1 MTFPSFLQLGQ
12 HVLGL
17 FPVLCPLLPTWEAGT
32 KQSHKAGHGMSSF
45 QPCGKGFI
53 KPSLWVTHSALQGQ
67 GWSRELIPG
76 NAQCHLRTQQAC
88 AGDVPGLMEMG
99 QGHQMARPR
108 SGKVMAMLLGGLG
121 WEGGSGTMSLCRWS
135 SPGPSAHALLALPR
149 QAAEIW

>member
-1 MTFPSFLQLGQ
+1 
-12 HVLGL
+12 
-17 FPVLCPLLPTWEAGT
+17 
-32 KQSHKAGHGMSSF
+32 MSSF